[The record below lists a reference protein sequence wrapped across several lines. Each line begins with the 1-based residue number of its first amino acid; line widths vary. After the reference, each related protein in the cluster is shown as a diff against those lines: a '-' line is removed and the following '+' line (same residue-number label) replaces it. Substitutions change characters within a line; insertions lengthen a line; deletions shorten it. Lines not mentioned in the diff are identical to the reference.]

1 MAEANREFDLLRR
14 ARSLATA
21 ARVLHVYAAG
31 SIALLAFGGRL
42 LPLWQGLAGAA
53 TALTAIALSRI
64 AKGAGRDLPIV
75 EHRADATMTLERTAY
90 AISVYAVV
98 VAVIGV
104 ASILSAW
111 S

>member
-14 ARSLATA
+14 ARSLATVT
-21 ARVLHVYAAG
+21 RVLHVYAAG

-42 LPLWQGLAGAA
+42 PPVWQGLAGAA
-53 TALTAIALSRI
+53 TAITAMALRTIAART
-64 AKGAGRDLPIV
+64 GRDLPVV
-75 EHRADATMTLERTAY
+75 EHRMDATSRLERTASALSIY
-90 AISVYAVV
+90 ATV